1 MDNSFD
7 SIKQG
12 LEEAIQFAEGKDVG
26 AKVFKPT
33 EIDVKALRKK
43 IKMTQ
48 VEFAAAFGISIGTL
62 RHWERRDRT
71 PRGPALVLLNL
82 VNKDPETILSV
93 LHNK

>member
-1 MDNSFD
+1 MSKAFK

-12 LEEAIQFAEGKDVG
+12 LEEAIQFAEGKKNG
-26 AKVFKPT
+26 AREFKPK
-33 EIDVKALRKK
+33 EIDVRALRKK
-43 IKMTQ
+43 VNMTQ

-82 VNKDPETILSV
+82 VYKDPKTILSV
-93 LHNK
+93 LYK

>member
-1 MDNSFD
+1 MSKSFE

-12 LEEAIQFAEGKDVG
+12 LKEAIQFAEGKEIG
-26 AKVFKPT
+26 AKIFEPT
-33 EIDVKALRKK
+33 EIDIKELRKRV
-43 IKMTQ
+43 KMTQ

-82 VNKDPETILSV
+82 VSKDPKTILNV
-93 LHNK
+93 LYK